1 MAIELSAELRDKKE
15 LLSAFISGP
24 ARSLRELIA
33 KEMGCDVR
41 TLDRWAHSFKLD
53 WPNANKELFLF
64 RALQKM
70 LKTDVGRAVRHQTKI
85 LEALSNT
92 EYINGEE
99 TVHRDTD
106 APVIAERTTPSTVG
120 KEFSSRPYNKSS
132 SSSIP
137 LPVVVNRPVKKTR
150 FTAPVLIENEDGT
163 KGDLVMLF
171 ALGRVTAT
179 PCVIEL
185 MGEKGMQKKCMHC
198 LMRHS
203 RGDFGDMCDEDKKA
217 NRRAITD
224 GARVFSSYDLERTFG
239 KLWIITEADRSATT
253 MLQPHEY

>member
-106 APVIAERTTPSTVG
+106 APVIAERRTPST
-120 KEFSSRPYNKSS
+120 
-132 SSSIP
+132 
-137 LPVVVNRPVKKTR
+137 VVVNRPVKKTR